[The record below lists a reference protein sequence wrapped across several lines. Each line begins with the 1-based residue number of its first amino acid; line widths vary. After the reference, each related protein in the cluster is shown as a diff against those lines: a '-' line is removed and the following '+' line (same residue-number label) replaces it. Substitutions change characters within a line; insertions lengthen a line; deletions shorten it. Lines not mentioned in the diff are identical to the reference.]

1 MAILPLYSI
10 MGSLSFPFNYVL
22 RHIVN
27 EPIIEN
33 VVDRVKPD

>member
-1 MAILPLYSI
+1 MAILSLYPI

-22 RHIVN
+22 RHVFN

-33 VVDRVKPD
+33 VVDRVKPN